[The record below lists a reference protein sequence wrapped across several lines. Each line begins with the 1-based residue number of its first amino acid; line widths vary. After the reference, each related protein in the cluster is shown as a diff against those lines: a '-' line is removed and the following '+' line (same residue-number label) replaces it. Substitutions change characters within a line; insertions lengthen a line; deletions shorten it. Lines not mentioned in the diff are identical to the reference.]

1 MTAPRL
7 FAPTRRALLAGLAL
21 APLVACT
28 TPGEAPLGLARV
40 RAVRIDAAP
49 LAAKG
54 VSNWAARLRAAAEAA
69 VPTSF
74 AGALAPADRTATD
87 LTLSITAAW
96 LYPYVGSPGDDGDDA
111 FFDWIEATLTVSG
124 GGRATTTRRL
134 FVRQPPTAS
143 GPWYRPGIDD
153 IRTERLARALVAEAR
168 RLLAP

>member
-1 MTAPRL
+1 MTAPRP

-21 APLVACT
+21 SPLAACA
-28 TPGEAPLGLARV
+28 TPREAPLGLARV

-54 VSNWAARLRAAAEAA
+54 VSNWAARLRAAAEAE
-69 VPTSF
+69 VPTRF
-74 AGALAPADRTATD
+74 AGALAPADRAAPD

-96 LYPYVGSPGDDGDDA
+96 LYPYAGSPGDDGDDD

-124 GGRATTTRRL
+124 GNRQATTRHL

>member
-1 MTAPRL
+1 MTTPRP

-21 APLVACT
+21 APLAACA
-28 TPGEAPLGLARV
+28 TPGEAPLGLTRV
-40 RAVRIDAAP
+40 RAVRVDAAP
-49 LAAKG
+49 LAAEG

-74 AGALAPADRTATD
+74 AGVLAPTDRAAPD

-96 LYPYVGSPGDDGDDA
+96 LRPYVGSPGDDGDDD

-124 GGRATTTRRL
+124 GTRPATTRRL

-153 IRTERLARALVAEAR
+153 IRSERLARALVAEAR